1 MSIFASSAASF
12 QPVINEAVNAVGR
25 NRFVGAQ
32 ILPFHSVD
40 KSQGKYSKITAAQFD
55 NDVTKPRAAGSNFA
69 QTSSEFT
76 AATFECLEYGAEN
89 SLDDLDIANAETDAQ
104 LDISTVAANQLA
116 DDLMI
121 GHEIRVANA
130 LSGASF
136 TSTAATAAMSAAS
149 TATPINDINSA
160 VLRLNSDGVFDR
172 ISLVIEASLYQEML
186 QTDDMRNLING
197 SGTLTWATDQVS
209 RVLGVDSVIIANTRY
224 NSAIK
229 GQTAS
234 RASVWPTT
242 SYYVAQVADG
252 PFVNGGIGRTAFY
265 SARGGTFTSET
276 FRTEQPPASVIRVR
290 MNVDE
295 LIINDSAG
303 ETITGA

>member
-12 QPVINEAVNAVGR
+12 QPVISEAVNAVGR
-25 NRFVGAQ
+25 NRFAGA
-32 ILPFHSVD
+32 IVLPFYAVD

-55 NDVTKPRAAGSNFA
+55 NDITKPRAAGSNFA

-89 SLDDLDIANAETDAQ
+89 SLDDLDIASAESDAQ
-104 LDISTVAANQLA
+104 LDITTVAANQLA

-136 TSTAATAAMSAAS
+136 TSTAATAAMSVAAS
-149 TATPINDINSA
+149 ATPIADINAA
-160 VLRLNSDGVFDR
+160 VLRLNADGVFDR
-172 ISLVIEASLYQEML
+172 IHLIMEASLYAEML

-197 SGTLTWATDQVS
+197 SGNMVWAKDQVA
-209 RVLGVDSVIIANTRY
+209 RVLGVDEIVIANTRY

-229 GQTAS
+229 GQSAS
-234 RASVWPTT
+234 RSSVWPTT

-252 PFVNGGIGRTAFY
+252 PFVNGGIGRTAYY

-276 FRTEQPPASVIRVR
+276 FRTEQPPASVVRVR
-290 MNVDE
+290 MNSDE
-295 LIINDSAG
+295 LIINAAAG
-303 ETITGA
+303 ETISGA

>member
-12 QPVINEAVNAVGR
+12 QPVISEAVNAVGR
-25 NRFVGAQ
+25 NRFAGA
-32 ILPFHSVD
+32 IVLPFYAVD
-40 KSQGKYSKITAAQFD
+40 QSHGKYSKITAAQFD
-55 NDVTKPRAAGSNFA
+55 NDITKPRAAGSNFA

-89 SLDDLDIANAETDAQ
+89 SLDDLDIASAESDAQ
-104 LDISTVAANQLA
+104 LDITTVAANQLA
-116 DDLMI
+116 DDLMV

-136 TSTAATAAMSAAS
+136 TSTAATAAMSVVAS
-149 TATPINDINSA
+149 ATPIADINNA

-172 ISLVIEASLYQEML
+172 IHLIIEASLYAEML

-197 SGTLTWATDQVS
+197 SGNMVWAKDQVA
-209 RVLGVDSVIIANTRY
+209 RVLGVDEIVIANTRY

-229 GQTAS
+229 GQSAS
-234 RASVWPTT
+234 RSSVWPTT

-252 PFVNGGIGRTAFY
+252 PFVNGGIGRTAYY

-290 MNVDE
+290 MNADE
-295 LIINDSAG
+295 LIINAAAG
-303 ETITGA
+303 ETISGA